1 MNRKSFERGNVFIS
15 ALVILNRSRS
25 VQTDKEQTAITFM
38 YLFDKCIIMIK
49 KQMKKLCPNIF
60 FYQILFHIIYILYT
74 FDNQVSLS
82 VIGKI
87 WEITIIE

>member
-1 MNRKSFERGNVFIS
+1 MYKPTKNKQQLHLCIYLINVF
-15 ALVILNRSRS
+15 V
-25 VQTDKEQTAITFM
+25 
-38 YLFDKCIIMIK
+38 MIK
-49 KQMKKLCPNIF
+49 KQMKKMCPNIF
-60 FYQILFHIIYILYT
+60 FYQILFHIRHILYT

>member
-15 ALVILNRSRS
+15 ALIILNRTRS

-49 KQMKKLCPNIF
+49 KQMKKMCPNIF
-60 FYQILFHIIYILYT
+60 FYQILFHIRHILYT

-87 WEITIIE
+87 VGTIIE